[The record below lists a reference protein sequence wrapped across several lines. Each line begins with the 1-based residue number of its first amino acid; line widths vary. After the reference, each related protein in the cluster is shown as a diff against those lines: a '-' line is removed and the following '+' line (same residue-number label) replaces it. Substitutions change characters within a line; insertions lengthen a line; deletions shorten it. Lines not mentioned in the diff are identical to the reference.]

1 MGWAV
6 QLLPD
11 LPAAEAARLDALAE
25 TALPAGQV
33 LFRPGDM
40 AQGFAVVL
48 QGRVEV
54 MLTGAS
60 GREILLYAI
69 EPGQSCIQTTLGL
82 MGAEPY
88 SGEAVTVTP
97 CRIVMLP
104 RALFLDLMERSAAFR
119 GFVFRAFAARMSEL
133 TQLLEQVAFARI
145 EARLARALCD
155 LAQGCEIH
163 VTHAE
168 LAARIGSARE
178 VVSRQLEKW
187 AARKLITVDRGRIT
201 ISDAETLRQLAM

>member
-1 MGWAV
+1 MGWAAR
-6 QLLPD
+6 LLPD

-88 SGEAVTVTP
+88 SGEAVTVTS

-155 LAQGCEIH
+155 LAQGYEIH